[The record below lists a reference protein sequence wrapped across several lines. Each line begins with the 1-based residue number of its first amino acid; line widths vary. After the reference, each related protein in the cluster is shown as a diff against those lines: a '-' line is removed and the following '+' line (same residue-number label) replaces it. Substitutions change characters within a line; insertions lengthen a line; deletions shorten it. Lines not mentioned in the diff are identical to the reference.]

1 MAISKAQRK
10 QQQSAA
16 DAFDAFFVHE
26 YGAERWHRL
35 RERLLQPTE
44 YAALINA
51 YVPSIEVDRAI
62 LSDEAAAVGQYTLL
76 RLPPPPDTT
85 SCDTPTRLLCL
96 LRTDPHGSRPFP
108 PPHPA
113 ADARHRLHTHWNLD
127 AASVLAAQC
136 LDIQPG
142 HAVLDMCAAPGGKSI
157 TLAQRLWPALY
168 VDHPSGEQQH
178 RQRPSILHANEVDVA
193 RHRRLHANLTSY
205 LPPTLFEQGLVDVL
219 LSLIHI

>member
-62 LSDEAAAVGQYTLL
+62 LSDEAVIAAYLGRGRAAKGTGLAG
-76 RLPPPPDTT
+76 
-85 SCDTPTRLLCL
+85 TPIEA
-96 LRTDPHGSRPFP
+96 G
-108 PPHPA
+108 
-113 ADARHRLHTHWNLD
+113 
-127 AASVLAAQC
+127 
-136 LDIQPG
+136 
-142 HAVLDMCAAPGGKSI
+142 
-157 TLAQRLWPALY
+157 
-168 VDHPSGEQQH
+168 
-178 RQRPSILHANEVDVA
+178 VA
-193 RHRRLHANLTSY
+193 
-205 LPPTLFEQGLVDVL
+205 
-219 LSLIHI
+219 

>member
-62 LSDEAAAVGQYTLL
+62 LSDEAAAAGQYTL
-76 RLPPPPDTT
+76 
-85 SCDTPTRLLCL
+85 CL
-96 LRTDPHGSRPFP
+96 LYTS
-108 PPHPA
+108 
-113 ADARHRLHTHWNLD
+113 
-127 AASVLAAQC
+127 
-136 LDIQPG
+136 
-142 HAVLDMCAAPGGKSI
+142 
-157 TLAQRLWPALY
+157 
-168 VDHPSGEQQH
+168 PSP
-178 RQRPSILHANEVDVA
+178 RD
-193 RHRRLHANLTSY
+193 
-205 LPPTLFEQGLVDVL
+205 
-219 LSLIHI
+219 

>member
-51 YVPSIEVDRAI
+51 Y
-62 LSDEAAAVGQYTLL
+62 
-76 RLPPPPDTT
+76 
-85 SCDTPTRLLCL
+85 
-96 LRTDPHGSRPFP
+96 
-108 PPHPA
+108 
-113 ADARHRLHTHWNLD
+113 
-127 AASVLAAQC
+127 
-136 LDIQPG
+136 
-142 HAVLDMCAAPGGKSI
+142 
-157 TLAQRLWPALY
+157 
-168 VDHPSGEQQH
+168 
-178 RQRPSILHANEVDVA
+178 
-193 RHRRLHANLTSY
+193 
-205 LPPTLFEQGLVDVL
+205 

>member
-62 LSDEAAAVGQYTLL
+62 LSDEAAAAGQEGKAPA
-76 RLPPPPDTT
+76 RLPA
-85 SCDTPTRLLCL
+85 
-96 LRTDPHGSRPFP
+96 H
-108 PPHPA
+108 
-113 ADARHRLHTHWNLD
+113 ADLSGLD
-127 AASVLAAQC
+127 AVAEEAAALAEISE
-136 LDIQPG
+136 L
-142 HAVLDMCAAPGGKSI
+142 
-157 TLAQRLWPALY
+157 
-168 VDHPSGEQQH
+168 
-178 RQRPSILHANEVDVA
+178 
-193 RHRRLHANLTSY
+193 
-205 LPPTLFEQGLVDVL
+205 
-219 LSLIHI
+219 

>member
-85 SCDTPTRLLCL
+85 SCDTSRRTLPKSRSDCL
-96 LRTDPHGSRPFP
+96 
-108 PPHPA
+108 
-113 ADARHRLHTHWNLD
+113 
-127 AASVLAAQC
+127 
-136 LDIQPG
+136 
-142 HAVLDMCAAPGGKSI
+142 
-157 TLAQRLWPALY
+157 
-168 VDHPSGEQQH
+168 
-178 RQRPSILHANEVDVA
+178 
-193 RHRRLHANLTSY
+193 
-205 LPPTLFEQGLVDVL
+205 
-219 LSLIHI
+219 

>member
-62 LSDEAAAVGQYTLL
+62 LSDEAAAAGQYTLL

-85 SCDTPTRLLCL
+85 PCDTPTRLLCL

-113 ADARHRLHTHWNLD
+113 AGARH
-127 AASVLAAQC
+127 
-136 LDIQPG
+136 
-142 HAVLDMCAAPGGKSI
+142 
-157 TLAQRLWPALY
+157 
-168 VDHPSGEQQH
+168 
-178 RQRPSILHANEVDVA
+178 
-193 RHRRLHANLTSY
+193 
-205 LPPTLFEQGLVDVL
+205 
-219 LSLIHI
+219 